1 MTPRWSHLL
10 IVVAVVGAYAAGRYT
25 SRPAEETHEEVREDQ
40 IAVTTNEA
48 TEAEEIAE
56 HAVTEEATERTEVA
70 TERIRVVYRDRWRSP
85 EGEDRETEMEL
96 DVETGHLLREAEARR
111 EEVASL
117 RALLA
122 SERSSAALLRASL
135 DLSRELRP
143 SLPNWRV
150 GGLVGVDLSGPSPAY
165 GGQVERRIIGPVY
178 VGAWGLSSGQA
189 GLSVGVEF

>member
-10 IVVAVVGAYAAGRYT
+10 IVAAIVGAYALGRHT
-25 SRPAEETHEEVREDQ
+25 ARPAEETHEEVREDQ
-40 IAVTTNEA
+40 IAVTTNET

-56 HAVTEEATERTEVA
+56 HAVTEEATERTEA
-70 TERIRVVYRDRWRSP
+70 TTERIRIVYRERIVQADGAT
-85 EGEDRETEMEL
+85 EEREVEL
-96 DVETGHLLREAEARR
+96 DAETARLLHEVEARR
-111 EEVASL
+111 EEVATL

-122 SERSSAALLRASL
+122 SERSSAALIQASL
-135 DLSRELRP
+135 DLRRELRP

-150 GGLVGVDLSGPSPAY
+150 GGLVGVDLGGLSPTY

-178 VGAWGLSSGQA
+178 VGAWGLSSGQG